1 MADHNVA
8 RPDANW
14 DAMMHDLD
22 LIHDLMG
29 GTAQMRRAGLKWLP
43 REQAEHWDAWQV
55 RLNRSI
61 LYNGLGRTIQAMA
74 GHALTGDLILEG
86 AAPSIRAICDN
97 LDGRGMSLRQLAMRF
112 IQLLLRDGTAHVL
125 VDRPPEGG
133 QPYAV
138 IIEAAQVLGRVFDG
152 GQHRL
157 KQVRI
162 RETAVKTVDRFRQA
176 HHPQI
181 RVLEEGVYEIWQQD
195 SRQFWEV
202 SDEGTMGLDDIP
214 LVTAS
219 VGAPMQGWV
228 RPPLMDLAWLNLAHW
243 QSASDQRHIL
253 HIARV
258 PILFARA
265 MGGYDRPLEIG
276 PNRLIMA
283 DDPAADIKF
292 VEHSGND
299 LSFGASYSGGMGM
312 MDDGMMDGI
321 SYTIKANSFD
331 NGEDSG
337 NSIKADHIGV
347 SLEMRDVTFTYGQAN
362 GEANANGVSAEIS
375 SKEFGVGFDVTDS
388 FAVGVASSTSED
400 DVSKDQTDAISIST
414 LYTIAPGLSAALA
427 YNQYEV
433 SKTDPALNNDG
444 TEIFV
449 SIQANF

>member
-86 AAPSIRAICDN
+86 AAPSIRALCDN

-152 GQHRL
+152 SQHKL

-162 RETAVKTVDRFRQA
+162 RETAVKTVDRFRQG

-202 SDEGTMGLDDIP
+202 SDKGAMGLDDIP

-292 VEHSGND
+292 VEHSGAAIEAGRQD
-299 LSFGASYSGGMGM
+299 LIDLEDKMAVMGLELLTPRQHHPTATGRAIDQAHDRAMLGAVLGALKDSLNAILRLLAAWSDIPLSDAGRVILPPPPIAFEQKAREAELLLKARQSG
-312 MDDGMMDGI
+312 D
-321 SYTIKANSFD
+321 
-331 NGEDSG
+331 
-337 NSIKADHIGV
+337 
-347 SLEMRDVTFTYGQAN
+347 LE
-362 GEANANGVSAEIS
+362 
-375 SKEFGVGFDVTDS
+375 
-388 FAVGVASSTSED
+388 
-400 DVSKDQTDAISIST
+400 
-414 LYTIAPGLSAALA
+414 
-427 YNQYEV
+427 
-433 SKTDPALNNDG
+433 KTDFLQ
-444 TEIFV
+444 EIERRGIF
-449 SIQANF
+449 SPHR